1 MIQYNYMI
9 IIFYTLYYDTNII
22 RSIVLYH
29 LRIYIYIYILSHKEV
44 SRNHGKSRSPA
55 DSEIFHRA
63 EVEDRS
69 HV

>member
-1 MIQYNYMI
+1 MILILYVVSYYI
-9 IIFYTLYYDTNII
+9 IYVY
-22 RSIVLYH
+22 
-29 LRIYIYIYILSHKEV
+29 IYIYIYILSHKEV